1 MRFIVVKQVKV
12 KILVFFKEKYRK
24 LGYSFGSSWTERKKN
39 GRKQVVCYAYKD
51 PMKLSEFF

>member
-1 MRFIVVKQVKV
+1 MAKQDRI

-24 LGYSFGSSWTERKKN
+24 LGYSRFGSSWTERKKN

-51 PMKLSEFF
+51 SMKVGDLL